1 MASTEYDTAF
11 ERGRQLMR
19 ARDYTAAAEAFENAT
34 ALRPAEVDAWFRLG
48 LARSAAGHGNE
59 AIAAYL
65 EVADL
70 DPAHAKARN
79 NMANVYFRRGNYD
92 AALRWYEAALAIDP
106 DYLLAKYHQ
115 GWVLRHYNR
124 NEQAE
129 AAFAHCLRLDP
140 QSNREHV
147 TRLDCLFFA
156 GTMRFR
162 AEDYAAAAQ
171 TMEQVLAINPGHV
184 ESLYYLA
191 MAYRRLDR
199 IDEARELLERHRH
212 MVRARRR
219 DSSVERADP

>member
-1 MASTEYDTAF
+1 MYPDLQRPSYPTGSPGGRLDTSRHPGYILKVFGFREIACVWGLACLLIASTGMASTEYDTAF

-48 LARSAAGHGNE
+48 LARSAAGQGNE

-79 NMANVYFRRGNYD
+79 NMANVYFHRGDYD

-129 AAFAHCLRLDP
+129 AAFAH
-140 QSNREHV
+140 
-147 TRLDCLFFA
+147 
-156 GTMRFR
+156 
-162 AEDYAAAAQ
+162 
-171 TMEQVLAINPGHV
+171 
-184 ESLYYLA
+184 
-191 MAYRRLDR
+191 
-199 IDEARELLERHRH
+199 
-212 MVRARRR
+212 
-219 DSSVERADP
+219 